1 MAESR
6 LGQRSAKQRSAER
19 RARERRG
26 VPKGIE
32 PIRLNPEAVNQMR
45 NRLPGCLLAAG
56 IVAAPFVG
64 LLYDVDLALGIA
76 VVALAA
82 ASYLALDSRRVAP
95 PEMQGRL
102 RTVAI
107 INGFIAGLVLLLL
120 VLRLTLDVSA

>member
-1 MAESR
+1 MAR
-6 LGQRSAKQRSAER
+6 RNGRSAAER

-26 VPKGIE
+26 IPKGIE
-32 PIRLNPEAVNQMR
+32 PIRLNPEVVSQMG
-45 NRLPGCLLAAG
+45 NRLPGCLLSAG

-64 LLYDVDLALGIA
+64 LLYDVNLALGIA

-95 PEMQGRL
+95 PEMRTRL

-107 INGFIAGLVLLLL
+107 INGTIAAFVLLIL
-120 VLRLTLDVSA
+120 VLRLALDI

>member
-1 MAESR
+1 MGTRVAR
-6 LGQRSAKQRSAER
+6 RDQRTTAER
-19 RARERRG
+19 RDRERRG
-26 VPKGIE
+26 VPSGIE
-32 PIRLNPEAVNQMR
+32 PIRLNPEAVNQLR

-56 IVAAPFVG
+56 IFAAPFVG

-95 PEMQGRL
+95 PELRNRL

-107 INGFIAGLVLLLL
+107 INGTIAGAVLLLL
-120 VLRLTLDVSA
+120 ILRLTLGVSA